1 MAAVIPNSFTRIDL
15 WAMLLPGYVTLI
27 ISLLL
32 FYPSSLNIGND
43 ATFNLFAAIVFLV
56 AGPAIGFTLTQFIH
70 MFVYGL
76 WHHERYNFIR
86 EYSRVRLNSKDNK
99 NSEFDNID
107 AKTTFSKS
115 TGLGLVIIASLLI
128 LWQPF
133 AYTSLHPLFNQD
145 DDIFRIITG
154 GIIYAVGVLLI
165 IGASLET
172 IHVRD
177 VLILQHD
184 RGKIQVDKEKG

>member
-1 MAAVIPNSFTRIDL
+1 M
-15 WAMLLPGYVTLI
+15 MLRLI
-27 ISLLL
+27 YL
-32 FYPSSLNIGND
+32 
-43 ATFNLFAAIVFLV
+43 AIVFLV

-107 AKTTFSKS
+107 AKTTFSRS

-133 AYTSLHPLFNQD
+133 AYTSLHPLFNQ
-145 DDIFRIITG
+145 R
-154 GIIYAVGVLLI
+154 
-165 IGASLET
+165 
-172 IHVRD
+172 
-177 VLILQHD
+177 
-184 RGKIQVDKEKG
+184 